1 MIYKTIFC
9 NIKNNTAVVMHN
21 RPDFMNALNTQMLTE
36 VTHAVRESGKIARVI
51 ALTGAGR
58 AFCSGQD
65 LGASANPA
73 DTDLERTLKNEYMP
87 MSEAIATRRIPTIAS
102 INGPAAVAGA
112 NLAPAADVV
121 SGAESTYLLQAF
133 TRLGLISD
141 VGGT

>member
-21 RPDFMNALNTQMLTE
+21 RPDFMNALNTQMLAE
-36 VTHAVRESGKIARVI
+36 ITHAVRESGKIARVI
-51 ALTGAGR
+51 ALTGAGHT
-58 AFCSGQD
+58 FCQGQD
-65 LGASANPA
+65 LVAGENPA
-73 DTDLERTLKNEYMP
+73 DTDLERTLKDEYMP
-87 MSEAIATRRIPTIAS
+87 MSEAIATRRSLTIAS
-102 INGPAAVAGA
+102 MNGPAAVAGA

-121 SGAESTYLLQAF
+121 IGAESTYLLQAF